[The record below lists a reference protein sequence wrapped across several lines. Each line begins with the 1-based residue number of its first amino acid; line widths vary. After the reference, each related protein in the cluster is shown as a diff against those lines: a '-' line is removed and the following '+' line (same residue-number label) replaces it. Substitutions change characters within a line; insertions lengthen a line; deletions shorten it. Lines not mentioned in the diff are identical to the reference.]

1 MLSPLGRRDLLV
13 QGLGLALATAG
24 LSARAAPTWPR
35 YRITDL
41 GDLGGGTIL
50 VSGLNEHGVAVGM
63 ATRHDGDNKGVA
75 FISEAGK
82 MRGLRME
89 HHSVSSWGAA
99 INAAGVVAGHDT
111 ANADASYLQSAWTWQ
126 GTERQY
132 FGKQNNRDSTFAT
145 DINDDGVVTGFL
157 YPGSGVLWRDG
168 QMVDLSAETG
178 LTIVRA
184 NAINAAGGV
193 VGISQQKKQQ
203 FVSFIYRNGAAAKLD
218 VLGSAEHEA
227 LGINASGQVCGHY
240 QPAGED
246 RVGRGYLW
254 HNGVAIDLGQLP
266 GPKQSLQARALND
279 AGVVVGTSS
288 VVESG
293 SPRTPH
299 AFVWQD
305 GTMVDLNR
313 LIDGDHDGWVLNR
326 AVDINNLG
334 QIVGQGTHQG
344 VSRAFLAT
352 PLA

>member
-13 QGLGLALATAG
+13 QGLGAALAAAS

-35 YRITDL
+35 YRVTDL
-41 GDLGGGTIL
+41 GDLGGSTII
-50 VSGLNEHGVAVGM
+50 VSGLNEHGVAVGT
-63 ATRHDGDNKGVA
+63 ATRHNGDNKGVA

-99 INAAGVVAGHDT
+99 INAAGVVAGRDT
-111 ANADASYLQSAWTWQ
+111 ANADASSLQSAWTWQ
-126 GTERQY
+126 GAERQY
-132 FGKQNNRDSTFAT
+132 FSKQNNRDSTFAT

-178 LTIVRA
+178 LVIVQA
-184 NAINAAGGV
+184 NAINAAGDV
-193 VGISQQKKQQ
+193 VGISQQKKQ
-203 FVSFIYRNGAAAKLD
+203 FVSFIYRDGVAAKLD

-227 LGINASGQVCGHY
+227 LGINAAGQVCGRY
-240 QPAGED
+240 RPADDD

-266 GPKQSLQARALND
+266 GPKQSLQPRALND
-279 AGVVVGTSS
+279 AGVVVGTST
-288 VVESG
+288 VVAPG
-293 SPRTPH
+293 SPRQPH

-313 LIDGDHDGWVLNR
+313 LIDGDHDGWVLNK
-326 AVDINNLG
+326 AVDINNAG
-334 QIVGQGTHQG
+334 QIVGQGTHHG
-344 VSRAFLAT
+344 VPRAFMAT
-352 PLA
+352 PAA